1 MSLHQ
6 LIKHPEPVEGCFGC
20 KVSTL
25 QLNAGDAKS
34 AIINGGQTQKAWD
47 KELALYKQAR
57 AQGIQPDSTRTKDIQ
72 RAIDTSNKYG
82 KPYDGGSP
90 TKGIL

>member
-1 MSLHQ
+1 MNLHQ
-6 LIKHPEPVEGCFGC
+6 IKKHPEPVEGCFGC

-25 QLNAGDAKS
+25 QMNAGDAKGN
-34 AIINGGQTQKAWD
+34 IINGGMTQKAWD

-57 AQGIQPDSTRTKDIQ
+57 AQGIQPATTRTKDI
-72 RAIDTSNKYG
+72 RKAIDISNEVG
-82 KPYDGGSP
+82 KPYDAGSP